1 MVKYCAKINN
11 ANIYKVD
18 FEKEEFESVSYFSDI
33 DYRYVIPEDGIL
45 EITDKNGNKKSIE
58 VKQYDLLLK
67 MYSTTGDYDDKEFIV
82 IDNPELKDYYRRR
95 IERLEAERKARKVT
109 TEKRCCCDCEPEEAA
124 YWKRYQ

>member
-18 FEKEEFESVSYFSDI
+18 FEKEEFESVSCFSDI
-33 DYRYVIPEDGIL
+33 DYRYIIPEDGIL

-95 IERLEAERKARKVT
+95 IERLEADRKARKVT

-124 YWKRYQ
+124 

>member
-1 MVKYCAKINN
+1 MVKYCAKVNN

-33 DYRYVIPEDGIL
+33 DYRYIIPEDGIL

-58 VKQYDLLLK
+58 VKQYDMLLK

-95 IERLEAERKARKVT
+95 IERLEADRKARKAVSG
-109 TEKRCCCDCEPEEAA
+109 EKVCCNCEPDEE
-124 YWKRYQ
+124 K

>member
-82 IDNPELKDYYRRR
+82 IDNPELKDYLRRR
-95 IERLEAERKARKVT
+95 IERLEADRKARKVT

-124 YWKRYQ
+124 

>member
-1 MVKYCAKINN
+1 MVKYCAKVNN
-11 ANIYKVD
+11 AIIYKVD
-18 FEKEEFESVSYFSDI
+18 FEKEEFESVSHFSDI
-33 DYRYVIPEDGIL
+33 DYRYIMPEDGIL

-95 IERLEAERKARKVT
+95 IERLEADRKARKVT
-109 TEKRCCCDCEPEEAA
+109 TEERCCCDCEPVEAA
-124 YWKRYQ
+124 

>member
-18 FEKEEFESVSYFSDI
+18 FEKEESESVSYFSDI
-33 DYRYVIPEDGIL
+33 DYHYVIPEDGIL

-95 IERLEAERKARKVT
+95 IERLEADRKARKVT

-124 YWKRYQ
+124 

>member
-18 FEKEEFESVSYFSDI
+18 FEKEEFESVSHFSDI
-33 DYRYVIPEDGIL
+33 DYRYIMPEDGIL
-45 EITDKNGNKKSIE
+45 EITDKDGNKKSIE

-95 IERLEAERKARKVT
+95 IERLEADRKARKVT

-124 YWKRYQ
+124 

>member
-33 DYRYVIPEDGIL
+33 DYRYIIPEDGIL

-67 MYSTTGDYDDKEFIV
+67 MYSTTGDYGDKEFIV

-95 IERLEAERKARKVT
+95 IERLEADRKARKVT

-124 YWKRYQ
+124 

>member
-1 MVKYCAKINN
+1 MVKYCAKVNN

-18 FEKEEFESVSYFSDI
+18 FEKEEFESVSHFSDI
-33 DYRYVIPEDGIL
+33 DYCYIMPEDGIL

-95 IERLEAERKARKVT
+95 IERLEANRKARKVT
-109 TEKRCCCDCEPEEAA
+109 TEEGCCYDCEPVEAA
-124 YWKRYQ
+124 

>member
-1 MVKYCAKINN
+1 MVKYCAKVNN

-18 FEKEEFESVSYFSDI
+18 FEKEEFESVSHFSDI
-33 DYRYVIPEDGIL
+33 DYRYIMPEDGIL

-58 VKQYDLLLK
+58 VKQYDLILK

-95 IERLEAERKARKVT
+95 IERLEADRKARKVT
-109 TEKRCCCDCEPEEAA
+109 TEERCCCDCEPVEAA
-124 YWKRYQ
+124 

>member
-18 FEKEEFESVSYFSDI
+18 FEKEEFESVGYFSDI
-33 DYRYVIPEDGIL
+33 DYRYIIPEDGIL

-95 IERLEAERKARKVT
+95 IERREADRKARKVT
-109 TEKRCCCDCEPEEAA
+109 TEERCCCDCEPVEAA
-124 YWKRYQ
+124 

>member
-1 MVKYCAKINN
+1 MVKYCAKVNN

-33 DYRYVIPEDGIL
+33 DYRYIIPEDGIL

-58 VKQYDLLLK
+58 VKQYDMLLK

-95 IERLEAERKARKVT
+95 IERLEADRKAREVT
-109 TEKRCCCDCEPEEAA
+109 TDEKCRCDCELVGEV
-124 YWKRYQ
+124 

>member
-1 MVKYCAKINN
+1 MVKYCAKVNN

-18 FEKEEFESVSYFSDI
+18 FEKEEFESVSHFSDI
-33 DYRYVIPEDGIL
+33 DYRYIMPEDGIL

-95 IERLEAERKARKVT
+95 IERLEADRKARKVA
-109 TEKRCCCDCEPEEAA
+109 TEEGCCCDCEPVEAA
-124 YWKRYQ
+124 

>member
-18 FEKEEFESVSYFSDI
+18 FEKEEVESVSYFSDI
-33 DYRYVIPEDGIL
+33 DYCYVIPEDGIL

-95 IERLEAERKARKVT
+95 IERLEADRKARKVT

-124 YWKRYQ
+124 

>member
-1 MVKYCAKINN
+1 MVKYCAKVNT

-33 DYRYVIPEDGIL
+33 DYRYIIPEDGIL

-58 VKQYDLLLK
+58 VKQYDMLLK

-95 IERLEAERKARKVT
+95 IERLEADRKARKAVSG
-109 TEKRCCCDCEPEEAA
+109 EKVCCDCEPDGE
-124 YWKRYQ
+124 K

>member
-95 IERLEAERKARKVT
+95 IERLEADRKARKVT
-109 TEKRCCCDCEPEEAA
+109 TENRCCCDCEPEEAA
-124 YWKRYQ
+124 

>member
-18 FEKEEFESVSYFSDI
+18 FEKEEFESVSHFSDI
-33 DYRYVIPEDGIL
+33 DYRYIIPEDGIL

-58 VKQYDLLLK
+58 VKQYDMILK

-95 IERLEAERKARKVT
+95 IERLEADRKARKVT
-109 TEKRCCCDCEPEEAA
+109 TEERCCCDCEPVEAA
-124 YWKRYQ
+124 

>member
-1 MVKYCAKINN
+1 MVKYCAKVNN

-18 FEKEEFESVSYFSDI
+18 FEKEEFEAVSHFSDI
-33 DYRYVIPEDGIL
+33 DYRYIMPEDGIL

-58 VKQYDLLLK
+58 VKQYDMLLK

-95 IERLEAERKARKVT
+95 IERLEADRKARKVT
-109 TEKRCCCDCEPEEAA
+109 TEERCCCDCEPVEAA
-124 YWKRYQ
+124 

>member
-1 MVKYCAKINN
+1 MVKYCAKVNN

-33 DYRYVIPEDGIL
+33 DYRYIIPEDGIL

-58 VKQYDLLLK
+58 VKQYDMLLK

-95 IERLEAERKARKVT
+95 IERLEADRKARKAVSG
-109 TEKRCCCDCEPEEAA
+109 EKVCCDCESDGE
-124 YWKRYQ
+124 K

>member
-33 DYRYVIPEDGIL
+33 DYRYIIPEDGIL

-95 IERLEAERKARKVT
+95 IERLEADDRKARKVT
-109 TEKRCCCDCEPEEAA
+109 TEERCCCDCESVVAA
-124 YWKRYQ
+124 

>member
-1 MVKYCAKINN
+1 MIKYCAKVNN

-18 FEKEEFESVSYFSDI
+18 FEKEEFESVSHFSDI
-33 DYRYVIPEDGIL
+33 DYSYIMPEDGIL

-95 IERLEAERKARKVT
+95 IERLEADRKARKVT
-109 TEKRCCCDCEPEEAA
+109 TEERCCCDCEPVEAA
-124 YWKRYQ
+124 

>member
-1 MVKYCAKINN
+1 MVKYCAKVNN

-33 DYRYVIPEDGIL
+33 DYRYIIPEDGIL

-58 VKQYDLLLK
+58 VKQYDMLLK

-95 IERLEAERKARKVT
+95 IERLEADRKARKAVSD
-109 TEKRCCCDCEPEEAA
+109 EKVCCDCEPNGE
-124 YWKRYQ
+124 K

>member
-1 MVKYCAKINN
+1 MVKYCAKVNN

-18 FEKEEFESVSYFSDI
+18 FEKEEFESVSHFSDI
-33 DYRYVIPEDGIL
+33 DYRYIMPEDGIL

-58 VKQYDLLLK
+58 VKQYDLILK

-95 IERLEAERKARKVT
+95 VERLEADRKAREVT
-109 TEKRCCCDCEPEEAA
+109 TDEKCRCDCELVGEV
-124 YWKRYQ
+124 

>member
-18 FEKEEFESVSYFSDI
+18 FEKEEFESVSHFSDI
-33 DYRYVIPEDGIL
+33 DYRYIIPEDGIL
-45 EITDKNGNKKSIE
+45 EITDKDGNKKSIE
-58 VKQYDLLLK
+58 VKQYDMLLK

-95 IERLEAERKARKVT
+95 IERLEADRKARKVT
-109 TEKRCCCDCEPEEAA
+109 TEKGRCCDCEPVEAA
-124 YWKRYQ
+124 

>member
-1 MVKYCAKINN
+1 MVKYCAKVNN

-18 FEKEEFESVSYFSDI
+18 FEKEEFESVSHFSDI
-33 DYRYVIPEDGIL
+33 DYRYLIPEDGIL

-95 IERLEAERKARKVT
+95 IERLEADRKARKVAIN
-109 TEKRCCCDCEPEEAA
+109 ENCCCDCESVEAA
-124 YWKRYQ
+124 

>member
-1 MVKYCAKINN
+1 MIKYCAKVNN

-18 FEKEEFESVSYFSDI
+18 FEKEEFESVSHFSDI
-33 DYRYVIPEDGIL
+33 DYRYIIPEDGIL

-82 IDNPELKDYYRRR
+82 IDNPELKDYYRRK
-95 IERLEAERKARKVT
+95 IERLEADRKARKVT
-109 TEKRCCCDCEPEEAA
+109 TEERCCCDCEPEEAA
-124 YWKRYQ
+124 